1 MLNYRLPFVIS
12 PQTVFMKA
20 ILLEALHQ
28 PLQVKEVTIPEI
40 LPGEVLI
47 RMHAAAFNH
56 RDLWIQKGQY
66 AGIVFPII
74 PGSDG
79 CGVVEQACSP
89 EDKKWIG
96 KEVIVNP
103 SMNWGTNPAV
113 QAKDYVILGLPH
125 HGTFAQYLKIE
136 SRLLSE
142 KPGHLSFDEAA
153 AVPLAGLTAFRALFT
168 RARARKGEKILV
180 TGAGG
185 GVALFA
191 IQFAIAAG
199 CEVYVTSGSD
209 EKISKAIALGAKGG
223 VNYKKENW
231 HKELQQQSGGF
242 DAIIDSACG
251 DNFAR
256 LVDIAKP
263 SGRIA
268 FYGATLGAFNSGVPA
283 KIFWKQLDILGS
295 TMGNDAEFY
304 EMVNF
309 IKHHQIKPVVDSV
322 WSLDKAQEA
331 IEHMAKGEQFG
342 KIVLSIPL

>member
-1 MLNYRLPFVIS
+1 
-12 PQTVFMKA
+12 MKA
-20 ILLEALHQ
+20 ILLEALNQ
-28 PLQVKEVTIPEI
+28 SLQVKEVPVPEI
-40 LPGEVLI
+40 SAGEVLI
-47 RMHAAAFNH
+47 RMKAAAFNH

-66 AGIVFPII
+66 AGIQFPMI

-79 CGVVEQACSP
+79 CGVVEKAGSTAD
-89 EDKKWIG
+89 EKWVG
-96 KEVIVNP
+96 KEVIINP
-103 SMNWGTNPAV
+103 SINWGDNPRV

-136 SRLLSE
+136 SRLLME
-142 KPGHLSFDEAA
+142 KPAHLNYEEAA
-153 AVPLAGLTAFRALFT
+153 AIPLAGLTAFRVLFT
-168 RARARKGEKILV
+168 RARARAGEKVLI

-191 IQFAIAAG
+191 VQFALAAG

-209 EKISKAIALGAKGG
+209 EKISKAIALGAKAGI
-223 VNYKKENW
+223 NYKTEGW
-231 HKELQQQSGGF
+231 HKELQKLSGGF

-263 SGRIA
+263 AGRIA

-295 TMGNDAEFY
+295 TMGNDAEFAG
-304 EMVNF
+304 MVSF
-309 IKHHQIKPVVDSV
+309 ISHHQLKPVVDSI
-322 WSLDKAQEA
+322 WDLEKAQEA
-331 IEHMAKGEQFG
+331 VEHMGRGSQFG
-342 KIVLSIPL
+342 KIVLMIPL